1 MLNDMTH
8 DKLYFT
14 KHLHVHSQKKTLS
27 SYTLTLANKQIK
39 QQQQQPQGVIVSC
52 VLKL

>member
-1 MLNDMTH
+1 MTH
-8 DKLYFT
+8 DKLHFT

-27 SYTLTLANKQIK
+27 NTLTLANKQIK
-39 QQQQQPQGVIVSC
+39 QQQQQPQGVIVWC